1 MLDGSSKVRL
11 SRRRVLQVAIALAG
25 ATLVPLGSIAN
36 AQSGSTPPA
45 PPAPPASGTEP
56 APSTRFTPPAP
67 AASPQPVTAAPS
79 APPAPASG
87 APAPAAAPAAADVVP
102 TTTAPA
108 TPAQAATQ
116 RWLQN
121 HHATELWSGPD
132 DKAISFGWV
141 PAFSYFRM
149 LGSQEGSRIR
159 IQNPLTNGVAYVT
172 AKDVGPSGSP
182 PEWYL
187 AQKTQLSIPGRIVG
201 GANIRRSPSTE
212 EDNIVGQAG
221 HNAGV
226 GVIGELKDAKGE
238 TWYRVGLNEMVHG
251 SLVRVPS
258 KMAPH
263 PGKLMVAEL
272 ADPCIVTAYE
282 DGKAVYSTL
291 ALKGTSGWAT
301 PTGFFTILRRVA
313 NETMSSDTLGIP
325 RDAPGGWHLK
335 DVLFTQYFTND
346 GASIHYNYW
355 SSNWGYSG
363 SHGCLGMGYDDSLWF
378 WEWAEVGTPLAIQ
391 E

>member
-1 MLDGSSKVRL
+1 MLDGSSHLRL
-11 SRRRVLQVAIALAG
+11 SRRSALQMVTALA
-25 ATLVPLGSIAN
+25 AAALVPLGSTAS
-36 AQSGSTPPA
+36 AQSGGDSRPGSETRPGSQPA
-45 PPAPPASGTEP
+45 NNADP
-56 APSTRFTPPAP
+56 APSTRFSSPAVPGPSPQPGPAGQPAP
-67 AASPQPVTAAPS
+67 APPGPADSSNTAAPS
-79 APPAPASG
+79 A
-87 APAPAAAPAAADVVP
+87 
-102 TTTAPA
+102 
-108 TPAQAATQ
+108 QARDQ
-116 RWLQN
+116 RWIQN

-132 DKAISFGWV
+132 EKAVSFGWA
-141 PAFSYFRM
+141 PAFSYFRV
-149 LGSQEGSRIR
+149 LGAQEGSRIR
-159 IQNPLTNGVAYVT
+159 IQNPLTNGVAFVT

-187 AQKTQLSIPGRIVG
+187 SQKSQLSIPGRIVG
-201 GANIRRSPSTE
+201 GANIRRSPAV
-212 EDNIVGQAG
+212 EDGNIVGHAG
-221 HNAGV
+221 HNEGV
-226 GVIGELKDAKGE
+226 GVIGEVKGSDGE
-238 TWYRVGLNEMVHG
+238 IWYRVGPNELVHG
-251 SLVRVPS
+251 SLVRMPS
-258 KMAPH
+258 KVPPH
-263 PGKLMVAEL
+263 PGKLIVAEL

-291 ALKGTSGWAT
+291 ALKGTSGWGT